1 MNVSGISP
9 SFPGLSLSVRLVT
22 HALLTRPP
30 LRYRFASF
38 LYISVRLACVKH
50 AASVRPEPGSN
61 SPLISKSCSSSFFLA
76 SLCCPLT
83 RSSLAFRFFATVQF
97 SRIKVSSF
105 RGIKLYQQLY
115 ILSISIFF
123 CLGSLTL
130 LTLVRLGFSSTR
142 DSCYL
147 SIVVYLMSRYFCKN
161 FFKSVI
167 GPKKVV
173 HIFLSSL
180 VPGRRYAY
188 KTGDR
193 H

>member
-97 SRIKVSSF
+97 SRISLL
-105 RGIKLYQQLY
+105 IYYDLKLPFGVTRF
-115 ILSISIFF
+115 ILAYHLSTVNYFLAKLFSQIS
-123 CLGSLTL
+123 CESY
-130 LTLVRLGFSSTR
+130 FS
-142 DSCYL
+142 
-147 SIVVYLMSRYFCKN
+147 V
-161 FFKSVI
+161 
-167 GPKKVV
+167 
-173 HIFLSSL
+173 
-180 VPGRRYAY
+180 
-188 KTGDR
+188 
-193 H
+193 